1 MDLQAIEA
9 RLAAAT
15 PGPWRRPEPKI
26 YDSYVALEDCICANG
41 WDNGESR
48 ITLEESGLEDEDG
61 NEYHRHTETDYH
73 HVIGSNGHGV
83 TGNYDWEAGG
93 IMEEADTEF
102 IAHAP
107 EDIRALLGEVTDL
120 RVKLEAAQH
129 QIEEV
134 TGVQGEHYP
143 CKPDIFAATY
153 EPVEVSDQP
162 LNPPN
167 EGEWLD
173 QAVEAAAETQF
184 LSRYPDSSAWSGATP
199 WEKSE
204 WHRKSRITIL
214 AALPHIREYIAQEI
228 EVHMRRHDNAQ
239 IGFSAVGDAY
249 ADAARIARGKEQE
262 Q

>member
-1 MDLQAIEA
+1 MNEIQEIEA

-26 YDSYVALEDCICANG
+26 YNSYVALEDCSCANG

-107 EDIRALLGEVTDL
+107 EDMKLLLDI
-120 RVKLEAAQH
+120 LEDYSDFVAELVEENHTLKYQLE
-129 QIEEV
+129 QIKV
-134 TGVQGEHYP
+134 AISNHPNP
-143 CKPDIFAATY
+143 CSKHPEDD
-153 EPVEVSDQP
+153 PVSCGWKSAYIDV
-162 LNPPN
+162 
-167 EGEWLD
+167 
-173 QAVEAAAETQF
+173 VET
-184 LSRYPDSSAWSGATP
+184 
-199 WEKSE
+199 
-204 WHRKSRITIL
+204 L
-214 AALPHIREYIAQEI
+214 AC
-228 EVHMRRHDNAQ
+228 
-239 IGFSAVGDAY
+239 
-249 ADAARIARGKEQE
+249 
-262 Q
+262 